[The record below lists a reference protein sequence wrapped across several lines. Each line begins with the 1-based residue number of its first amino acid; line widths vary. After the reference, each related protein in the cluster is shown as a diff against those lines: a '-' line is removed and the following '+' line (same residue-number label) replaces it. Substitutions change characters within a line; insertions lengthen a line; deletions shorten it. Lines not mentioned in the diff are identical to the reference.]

1 MKTAVQRDD
10 NAVLER
16 LFVRL
21 VLFPEADKEATGAL
35 SFGNRIVPAA
45 APSLW
50 RYQGYIQTEA
60 LWAQETAEEIAG
72 FLFLELPCC

>member
-1 MKTAVQRDD
+1 VKKAVQRDD

-21 VLFPEADKEATGAL
+21 VLFPEADEEVTAAL
-35 SFGNRIVPAA
+35 SFGNRLVPAA

-50 RYQGYIQTEA
+50 RYQGCIQAEA
-60 LWAQETAEEIAG
+60 LWAQETAEETAG
-72 FLFLELPCC
+72 FLFLKLLCC